1 MIIKRVLSILFD
13 FFSSFLPA
21 IAVNYAGGNLVFSF
35 LFFFIITQIGELF
48 LLKGRTAGMAI
59 FKIYPKESDNKCPKQ
74 VKLIFYHIV
83 LSILIFNMLNPS
95 YNIILECIIPIL
107 LFVPFHESNRY
118 NAAIDLLF
126 RIHWSYD
133 CA

>member
-48 LLKGRTAGMAI
+48 LETS
-59 FKIYPKESDNKCPKQ
+59 E
-74 VKLIFYHIV
+74 
-83 LSILIFNMLNPS
+83 
-95 YNIILECIIPIL
+95 IL
-107 LFVPFHESNRY
+107 LESKVIIY
-118 NAAIDLLF
+118 
-126 RIHWSYD
+126 
-133 CA
+133 